1 MSRKPKVHT
10 VAAARRRALDAVA
23 VTVDE
28 LTPLERSVAAARA
41 ARQAQRRH
49 NVLEQRTVVNGRMA
63 GKSWDELGEWLDI
76 SGETLRRRYSG
87 LTEG

>member
-10 VAAARRRALDAVA
+10 VAARRRALDAVI
-23 VTVDE
+23 VPVDE
-28 LTPLERSVAAARA
+28 LTPLERSVAAAQA

-49 NVLEQRTVVNGRMA
+49 NVLEQRTVINGRKA
-63 GKSWDELGEWLDI
+63 GISWDVLGEWLAI